1 MCGWVNASVF
11 ISCTCRSSEEI
22 VGKLGDENGVWT
34 CENTLRPKEEYYV
47 KYGQAYDI
55 QCALQFF

>member
-1 MCGWVNASVF
+1 MCGWVNASAF
-11 ISCTCRSSEEI
+11 ISLQVEEI
-22 VGKLGDENGVWT
+22 VGKLGDENDVWT

-47 KYGQAYDI
+47 KYCQAYDI